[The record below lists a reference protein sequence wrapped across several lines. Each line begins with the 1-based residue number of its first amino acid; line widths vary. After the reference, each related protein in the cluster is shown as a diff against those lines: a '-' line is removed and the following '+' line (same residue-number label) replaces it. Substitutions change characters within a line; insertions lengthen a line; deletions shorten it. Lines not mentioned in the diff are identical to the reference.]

1 MAPQLENGYTRIAN
15 EILEKLAATKLNGT
29 QFRIVLVVLRYTYG
43 FKRKEH
49 KFSETFL
56 ANATGI
62 HKQQIKR
69 ELKELI
75 CQDILRVT
83 QEATFS
89 TPRFITFNKCY
100 QVANPLPGIK
110 NDTPTG
116 SGLDTPPG
124 SGLDTQERKN
134 LKKESKDIYI
144 GEFEELW
151 ERYPNRKGKAKAQKS
166 FVKLREKL
174 SLEELTR
181 TVARYAEEVNG
192 KDKQY
197 IKHGSTFFNSGYT
210 DYLDKNYR
218 PLNEQTTKHS
228 NNDVVYIDGSPYRI

>member
-29 QFRIVLVVLRYTYG
+29 QFRIVMVVHRYTYG

-56 ANATGI
+56 SNATGI

-75 CQDILRVT
+75 RQDILRVT

-100 QVANPLPGIK
+100 QVSKTLPGTK
-110 NDTPTG
+110 NDTTTGSENDTPTG
-116 SGLDTPPG
+116 SGLA
-124 SGLDTQERKN
+124 TQERKN

-151 ERYPNRKGKAKAQKS
+151 ESYPNRKGKAVAQKK
-166 FVKLREKL
+166 FVKLREKF

-181 TVARYAEEVNG
+181 TVERYAKEVSG

-197 IKHGSTFFNSGYT
+197 MKYGSTFFNGGFV
-210 DYLDKNYR
+210 DYLDKNYEQKQK
-218 PLNEQTTKHS
+218 PPKGKDGHVFLNGEWYK
-228 NNDVVYIDGSPYRI
+228 P